1 MQTST
6 APQPR
11 FRISEAIALQPGD
24 VILYGTSLGVMP
36 MKPGTTVEV
45 VIGGLGT
52 LRSVYG

>member
-11 FRISEAIALQPGD
+11 LRISKAIALQPGD
-24 VILYGTSLGVMP
+24 VNLYGTSLGVLP
-36 MKPGTTVEV
+36 MKPDTTVEV